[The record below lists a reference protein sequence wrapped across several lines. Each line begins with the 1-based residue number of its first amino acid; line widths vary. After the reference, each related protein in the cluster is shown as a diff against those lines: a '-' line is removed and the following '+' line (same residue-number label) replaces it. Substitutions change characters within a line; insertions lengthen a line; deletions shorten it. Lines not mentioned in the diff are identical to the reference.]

1 MLAFTFLFDAI
12 QRKGATAEGI
22 RAGLDS
28 ISLDTP
34 QGHYTFTSKKHY
46 GLPDSSNLMSQV
58 RSGQFVPV
66 GSTAEQLAQAGQK

>member
-12 QRKGATAEGI
+12 RRKGATPEGI

-34 QGHYTFTSKKHY
+34 QGHYTFTPQKHH

-58 RSGQFVPV
+58 KNGQFVPA
-66 GSTAEQLAQAGQK
+66 GITADQLAQAGQK